1 MAMKRNREP
10 WGTLYGP
17 QVLALYL
24 IGLAAIYVGERL
36 IGGRGLGRWL
46 VSGAGALLVLLAVA
60 LWTRAAAR
68 ARDDARRAEKRSL
81 WLSLGGLLALV
92 LYFIGSDV
100 VLGPKPLASA
110 DQGVGLRE
118 VLGVLWPTLL
128 FCCLLPLV
136 FTHLSAASMGKG
148 QGVEVRRLDWSMI
161 SAATIAMLLCTLFF
175 LNAAASRW
183 DKQVDLSYFKTTSP
197 SAASRE
203 MISGLRQD
211 TQALLFYPPSNDV
224 LVEVENYFR
233 ALKDLSPRF
242 SYRVVDR
249 AADPDLAQK
258 HRVASDGVIVLERGE
273 ASERISTGDTLD
285 QARRTLRKLD
295 EEFQKSMLRLTRRR
309 ETVYMVVGH
318 GERPAEYLADET
330 RPRVSLLKRFLE
342 ALNLQVKFIG
352 PVEGLTREVPA
363 DAGLLLW
370 IDPAGQLIA
379 GEAEAIKRYLEQGG
393 RLLLAL
399 DVDHRGAASELLD
412 WLGLKYQ
419 PVRLGHEKAFVVA
432 DNAPGD
438 VYNIIT
444 SSFSAHPSVTTVSR
458 ASRYFPVL
466 FGSSGYLERKDN
478 ASKDKTVIFTVR
490 SLPETWADLD
500 GDGRPGKNEPSR
512 IFELAA
518 AVSWKVKPA
527 EAEKPAE
534 SREPPAESATGKEK
548 QSQASEGGGNKA
560 GNGAARA
567 TEKDQGREEQKPA
580 PAKGQSESR
589 VVVLADADMLADRF
603 ITFRLGY
610 TEVGGNIQLLA
621 DILRWLLDEEA
632 VPGVASSEEDIKI
645 VHTRRQ
651 DVVWFYGM
659 VFGIPALI
667 LMVGAATRWGRG
679 RKRSVA

>member
-1 MAMKRNREP
+1 MNRNREP

-17 QVLALYL
+17 QVLAIYL

-36 IGGRGLGRWL
+36 IGGRGVWRWL
-46 VSGAGALLVLLAVA
+46 LSGAGVLLVLLAIA
-60 LWTRAAAR
+60 LWAR
-68 ARDDARRAEKRSL
+68 ATARSRDNARRAEKRSL

-92 LYFIGSDV
+92 LYFVGSDV
-100 VLGPKPLASA
+100 VLGPKPLAST

-136 FTHLSAASMGKG
+136 FTHLSAASMGRG

-175 LNAAASRW
+175 LNAAANRW
-183 DKQVDLSYFKTTSP
+183 DKQVDLSYFRTTSP
-197 SAASRE
+197 SAATRE

-224 LVEVENYFR
+224 LVEVESYFR

-249 AADPDLAQK
+249 AADPDLARK

-309 ETVYMVVGH
+309 ETVYMIVGH
-318 GERPAEYLADET
+318 GERPAEYVADET

-352 PVEGLTREVPA
+352 PVEGLAREVPA
-363 DAGLLLW
+363 DAGLLVW
-370 IDPAGQLIA
+370 IDPAGQLVA
-379 GEAEAIKRYLEQGG
+379 GEADAIKRYLEQGG

-399 DVDHRGAASELLD
+399 DVDHQGAASELLD

-419 PVRLGHEKAFVVA
+419 PVRLGHEKAYVVA

-466 FGSSGYLERKDN
+466 FGSSGYLERKDD
-478 ASKDKTVIFTVR
+478 ASKEKTVIFTVR

-500 GDGRPGKNEPSR
+500 GDGRPGKNEASR

-518 AVSWKVKPA
+518 AVSWKKKPVEGEKANESKPVQDGVDSKEKEKGATQDSGDKAKSTSPEAKAKEPTKDEPKPA
-527 EAEKPAE
+527 
-534 SREPPAESATGKEK
+534 S
-548 QSQASEGGGNKA
+548 
-560 GNGAARA
+560 
-567 TEKDQGREEQKPA
+567 
-580 PAKGQSESR
+580 AKGQSESR
-589 VVVLADADMLADRF
+589 VIVLADADMLADRF

-632 VPGVASSEEDIKI
+632 VPGVASSEEDVKI
-645 VHTRRQ
+645 IHTRRQ

-667 LMVGAATRWGRG
+667 LIVGAASRWGRG
-679 RKRSVA
+679 RKRSGV